1 MYSVELKPQAQKFI
15 ESQSVKIRRQ
25 LIRRLEALAENPCPA
40 GYKLL
45 HSEKKLYRI
54 RSGDYRIIYQV
65 QHENLLILI
74 VKVGHRKDVYEH
86 LSQ

>member
-25 LIRRLEALAENPCPA
+25 LIRRLEALAENSYPA